1 MLQKDFGLENSSS
14 PRSVAIN
21 VLQSQWLAVSKET
34 LEEPLKSGN
43 LEMFRL
49 VDLSPSFG

>member
-1 MLQKDFGLENSSS
+1 MLQKDFGLEYSSS
-14 PRSVAIN
+14 LRSVAIN
-21 VLQSQWLAVSKET
+21 VLQSQWLTVSKET

-43 LEMFRL
+43 LEI